1 MFYVQRGAD
10 GKVSG
15 VSVEPQPGGEPSLPA
30 NHPDVLEF
38 LLGHGDQAA
47 AAEAL
52 AATDMNL
59 ARVVED
65 LVSLL
70 AERGVI
76 LFTDLPQEAQRK
88 LLLRGR
94 LRSRM
99 GEGNPLVDG
108 EGAIL

>member
-15 VSVEPQPGGEPSLPA
+15 VSVEPQASGEPPLPA

-38 LLGHGDQAA
+38 LLRHGDQAA
-47 AAEAL
+47 AAAAL

-70 AERGVI
+70 ADRGVI
-76 LFTDLPQEAQRK
+76 LFTDLPQDAQRK

-94 LRSRM
+94 LRARLS
-99 GEGNPLVDG
+99 ESNPIVDG
-108 EGAIL
+108 EDAIL

>member
-10 GKVSG
+10 GTVSG
-15 VSVEPQPGGEPSLPA
+15 VSVEPQVSGEPPLPA
-30 NHPDVLEF
+30 NHPDVVEF
-38 LLGHGDQAA
+38 LLRHGDQAA
-47 AAEAL
+47 ATAAL
-52 AATDMNL
+52 AATDTNL

-76 LFTDLPQEAQRK
+76 LFTDLPQQAQRK

-94 LRSRM
+94 LRSRL
-99 GEGNPLVDG
+99 GEGSPLVDG
-108 EGAIL
+108 EDAIL

>member
-10 GKVSG
+10 GKVCG
-15 VSVEPQPGGEPSLPA
+15 VSVDPQASGEPPLPA

-38 LLGHGDQAA
+38 LLSHGDQAA
-47 AAEAL
+47 AAAAL
-52 AATDMNL
+52 AATDLNL

-76 LFTDLPQEAQRK
+76 LFTDLPQDAQRK

-94 LRSRM
+94 LRAKL
-99 GEGNPLVDG
+99 GGINPIVDDD
-108 EGAIL
+108 GAII